1 MIGVIGVIISLILL
15 IMLAYKGWSV
25 ILIAPIL
32 ALIASVFVIFEG
44 GDFHMMAIYTE
55 TYMPNLAAYV
65 KANFP
70 IFLLGAVFGKVMDL
84 SGSAKSIAETIVA
97 KAGRGKELWAVV
109 ISCAVIT
116 YGGVSLFVAA
126 FAIYPIGAALFR
138 ETDIPK
144 RLLPPAIALGAFTF
158 TMTAIPGTPQI
169 QNTIPMAYFGT
180 DTFAAPI
187 LGIIAALIMLLGGMF
202 WLTLRLKKAKEAGEG
217 YGDHPNENLADIDI
231 SKLPPFAIAITPI
244 LAVLVLNLILSKF
257 VLPGMEHAYLEEK
270 YNTTYS
276 AVGGTWA
283 LVIAL
288 VVGILLTV
296 VLNRSRFEKGIVES
310 LKEGANSSLL
320 AIMNTASEVG
330 YGNVIKTLPAYA
342 LLAAGLLSI
351 SSNPLI
357 GEAIASSVMA
367 GVTGSA
373 SGGLSIAL
381 ATFAD
386 SFKAAA
392 DASGISYEVLHRVAS
407 VACGGLDT
415 LPHNGAV
422 ITLLMATGMTHK
434 ECYLNIGMCTVII
447 PTIAVI
453 AIIIL
458 GSFGVC

>member
-1 MIGVIGVIISLILL
+1 MLI
-15 IMLAYKGWSV
+15 V
-25 ILIAPIL
+25 
-32 ALIASVFVIFEG
+32 
-44 GDFHMMAIYTE
+44 
-55 TYMPNLAAYV
+55 
-65 KANFP
+65 
-70 IFLLGAVFGKVMDL
+70 
-84 SGSAKSIAETIVA
+84 
-97 KAGRGKELWAVV
+97 
-109 ISCAVIT
+109 
-116 YGGVSLFVAA
+116 
-126 FAIYPIGAALFR
+126 
-138 ETDIPK
+138 
-144 RLLPPAIALGAFTF
+144 
-158 TMTAIPGTPQI
+158 
-169 QNTIPMAYFGT
+169 
-180 DTFAAPI
+180 
-187 LGIIAALIMLLGGMF
+187 
-202 WLTLRLKKAKEAGEG
+202 
-217 YGDHPNENLADIDI
+217 
-231 SKLPPFAIAITPI
+231 
-244 LAVLVLNLILSKF
+244 NLIFSKF
-257 VLPGMEHAYLEEK
+257 VLPGLDTSYLEET
-270 YNTTYS
+270 YNTNFG

-283 LVIAL
+283 LIIAL
-288 VVGILLTV
+288 ITGIVLTV
-296 VLNRSRFEKGIVES
+296 LFNRSRFEKGIVES

-392 DASGISYEVLHRVAS
+392 DASGISYEVLHRVAA

-458 GSFGVC
+458 GSLGVC

>member
-1 MIGVIGVIISLILL
+1 MIGVIGVVISLILL
-15 IMLAYKGWSV
+15 IYLAYKGWSV
-25 ILIAPIL
+25 ILIAPVL

-44 GDFHMMAIYTE
+44 GEFHLLATYTE
-55 TYMPNLAAYV
+55 TFMPNVGAYV
-65 KANFP
+65 KSYFP

-84 SGSAKSIAETIVA
+84 SGSAKSIAEFIVE
-97 KAGRGKELWAVV
+97 KLGHGKELWAVV
-109 ISCAVIT
+109 LACAVIT

-138 ETDIPK
+138 ESDLPK

-180 DTFAAPI
+180 DAFAAPI
-187 LGIIAALIMLLGGMF
+187 LGIVAALIMLLGGMF
-202 WLTLRLKKAKEAGEG
+202 WLTSRLKKAKAAGEG
-217 YGDHPNENLADIDI
+217 YGDHPNENLTNIDV
-231 SKLPPFAIAITPI
+231 SKLPPFITSIIPI
-244 LAVLVLNLILSKF
+244 VMVIVVNLVCSKWILPS
-257 VLPGMEHAYLEEK
+257 MDSSYLESE
-270 YNTTYS
+270 YGTTYS
-276 AVGGTWA
+276 AVGGTWS
-283 LVIAL
+283 LVIGL
-288 VVGILLTV
+288 VVGIVLV
-296 VLNRSRFEKGIVES
+296 VIFNYNRFEKGIVES

-320 AIMNTASEVG
+320 AILNTASEVG

-342 LLAAGLLSI
+342 LIAAGMLSI

-357 GEAIASSVMA
+357 GEAISSSVMA

-392 DASGISYEVLHRVAS
+392 DDAGISYEVLHRVAA

-434 ECYLNIGMCTVII
+434 QCYLNIGMCTVII
-447 PTIAVI
+447 PTIATI

-458 GSFGVC
+458 GSMGIC